1 MLYLNSVSLNIDQQ
15 VRNVNEFGLELVFE
29 ELDLNLSLFAISAA
43 FTDICT

>member
-15 VRNVNEFGLELVFE
+15 VRNVNEFGLVFE

-43 FTDICT
+43 FTDIGT